1 MYIHSAGKK
10 ARSGKMGTGKKTVL
24 QKKYEKVKQ
33 ELATFMEHKKKCK
46 ALQEKGGRI
55 PEDDS

>member
-10 ARSGKMGTGKKTVL
+10 ARSGKTGTGKKTVL

-33 ELATFMEHKKKCK
+33 ELATFMEHKKKCE

-55 PEDDS
+55 REYDS

>member
-10 ARSGKMGTGKKTVL
+10 ARSGKTGTAKKTIL

-33 ELATFMEHKKKCK
+33 ELATFMEHKKKCE

-55 PEDDS
+55 REYDS